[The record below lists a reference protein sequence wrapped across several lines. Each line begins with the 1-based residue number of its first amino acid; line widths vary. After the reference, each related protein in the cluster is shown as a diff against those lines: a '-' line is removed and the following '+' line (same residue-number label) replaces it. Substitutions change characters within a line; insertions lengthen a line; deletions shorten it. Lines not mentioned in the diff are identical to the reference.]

1 MNLDSP
7 LRAVRRSWPLRAAN
21 FGVQLTSALIDAS
34 VQTAAGVAGAVLPNG
49 DGGPVLSR
57 RCFRGEGRAW
67 VEIRG
72 LDGPAADELATAVLD
87 AARALPGVISVR
99 LNHPLSRLVV
109 GLDSAAADVVS
120 VRDLCQVVA
129 DIESQYRTD
138 RIRAESHGHAPVSLP
153 GDGMTETLRAL
164 TVGANIVGL
173 GAATVGRLLRLP
185 GLPLG
190 LEAGVVVID
199 YQPRVRR
206 LLEDRIGKQ
215 ATDAL
220 LALASAGVHTLN
232 TAPTTLAVDLS
243 VEAMRAGEERAE
255 ARAWRRHEPELA
267 QHADHPPV
275 TVPERPAPR
284 PPGPVERH
292 LTRSAWAQVVG
303 AGVIG
308 AATRNPDL
316 AGTAAAVTAPKATR
330 TARESFA
337 ATLGRGLA
345 DQHGTVV
352 LRPGSLRELDRV
364 DTVIIDPRVLCG
376 EALRVMQV
384 RGADDDELRAV
395 WAQAQARLADA
406 DLTPGWHRIGPRSG
420 VQASF
425 QPALLP
431 LAAAVV
437 TEARRADVEVVSVEA
452 DALGEL
458 RPVFDEIRP
467 LDGVPV
473 DQALAAAVT
482 AYQAEGHDVA
492 VLSAVA
498 VDALAAADVALGMLG
513 QGVPPWCAD
522 VLLTDL
528 AAAWRVLHALPAA
541 RSASHRG
548 VEIATGATA
557 LGSLLM
563 LPGVR
568 GSGPGPVTT
577 GAAAGALSG
586 YWLARRAVDA
596 AVPRPAAV
604 HEWHAMS
611 VDQVRAVLPPP
622 ESEEPTTTHHAPAA
636 AAALAAVDL
645 ARRGAQATA
654 PPRLLRQ
661 FAQAVRSELSDP
673 ITPVLALGAAASA
686 VLGSPVDAILVGSVL
701 GGNAMLAA
709 AQRLIAERRLSVLL
723 NEQIPPARKVLPDGS
738 HCEIPAEELLPGDVI
753 EVHAHEV
760 VPADGRLIE
769 AIDLEVDESS
779 LTGESLTVVKQVEAT
794 PGADLA
800 DRECMVYAGTTVVT
814 GTAVALVT
822 ATGGDTHGR
831 RAAELVAGDQSA
843 IGLQHQLS
851 LLTSKAWR
859 ISLAGGALV
868 TGLGMAR
875 RTGLRQAVASGIA
888 VSVAAIPEGLP
899 LVATLSQQSS
909 ARRLTKA
916 GVLVRVPRS
925 VEALGRV
932 DVVCFDKTGT
942 LSKNRLRVSQVH
954 PAAGFTD
961 HDVLRFA
968 ASAAPV
974 SNGTRQ
980 VHATD
985 TAIVEGA
992 DAAGASAPAG
1002 LAAHLPFRSGRPFS
1016 ASIRGTE
1023 LTLKG
1028 APEMVLACTGAGP
1041 AVRQSV
1047 AALAGD
1053 GLRVIAVARRELTS
1067 AQLTALGEDPEPEE
1081 IAEFCREGLTFVGL
1095 LGLSD
1100 TPRDEAAELLADLK
1114 RRQIPVR
1121 LITGDHPLTATAIAR
1136 ELGLEVD
1143 SDQVISGAQW
1153 DALSRKGQEQ
1163 AVADRVVFAR
1173 MSPENKVQIVQTLE
1187 RTGKVSAMVGDGA
1200 NDAAAIRAATVGI
1213 AVVAH
1218 GSESASTAADVVLL
1232 DERVDTLLDALDE
1245 GRELWQRVQAAV
1257 AVLLGGNAGE
1267 VAFAIIG
1274 SALTGRS
1281 PLNARQLLLV
1291 NMLTDALPATAL
1303 AVSSLNE
1310 QAAAGGH
1317 GPDERALWRT
1327 VAVRGVTTASAAVGA
1342 WGLASVTGRQQRAST
1357 VALVSLVATQLG
1369 QTLLDSRDPLVVAT
1383 AVGSLGV
1390 MGTLITIPGISQLL
1404 GCTPIGPLGW
1414 AQALGTATV
1423 ATVGAAVVP
1432 RLLSGSQDDT
1442 AKPKEF
1448 IVPGPRQPG
1457 RPQASSNGH
1466 PAPRLRLVHNGDTD
1480 SRRGTVAARSSGD
1493 PSPPGGS

>member
-1 MNLDSP
+1 M
-7 LRAVRRSWPLRAAN
+7 
-21 FGVQLTSALIDAS
+21 
-34 VQTAAGVAGAVLPNG
+34 QTAADVAGAVLPNG
-49 DGGPVLSR
+49 DGAPVLSR

-67 VEIRG
+67 VEVRG
-72 LDGPAADELATAVLD
+72 LDGPAGAELATAVQG
-87 AARALPGVISVR
+87 AARALPGVTSVR

-109 GLDSAAADVVS
+109 GLDTTGGDTVS
-120 VRDLCQVVA
+120 MRALCQVVA
-129 DIESQYRTD
+129 DAESQYG
-138 RIRAESHGHAPVSLP
+138 AESAGGRPPVSLP
-153 GDGMTETLRAL
+153 GDGMTQALRVATL
-164 TVGANIVGL
+164 GANIAGL
-173 GAATVGRLLRLP
+173 GVATVGRLLRVP

-199 YQPRVRR
+199 YQPRLRR
-206 LLEDRIGKQ
+206 LLEDNLGKQ

-232 TAPTTLAVDLS
+232 QAPTSLAVDLS
-243 VEAMRAGEERAE
+243 VEAMRTGEERAE
-255 ARAWRRHEPELA
+255 ARAWRRLEPELA
-267 QHADHPPV
+267 DHAGHPPV
-275 TVPERPAPR
+275 AAPQRPSPRPA
-284 PPGPVERH
+284 GPVERH
-292 LTRSAWAQVVG
+292 VTRSAWAQVVG

-308 AATRNPDL
+308 AVTRNPDL

-330 TARESFA
+330 TAREAFA

-345 DQHGTVV
+345 DHHGTVV

-376 EALRVMQV
+376 DTLRVMQV
-384 RGADDDELRAV
+384 RGADDDELRAA
-395 WAQAQARLADA
+395 WTQAQAK
-406 DLTPGWHRIGPRSG
+406 LTEAGLTAGWHRVGARAG

-452 DALGEL
+452 EALGEL

-467 LDGVPV
+467 LNGASTDE
-473 DQALAAAVT
+473 ALAAAVST
-482 AYQAEGHDVA
+482 YQGEGHDVA
-492 VLSAVA
+492 VLSATA
-498 VDALAAADVALGMLG
+498 VQALAAADVALGMLPDD
-513 QGVPPWCAD
+513 GVPPWYAD
-522 VLLTDL
+522 LLLTDL
-528 AAAWRVLHALPAA
+528 GAVWRILHALPAA
-541 RSASHRG
+541 RSASRRG
-548 VEIATGATA
+548 VELATGATA

-586 YWLARRAVDA
+586 YWLARRAVDT

-622 ESEEPTTTHHAPAA
+622 ELDESTTPPHHAPAA

-645 ARRGAQATA
+645 ARRGAQRTA

-686 VLGSPVDAILVGSVL
+686 VLGSPVDAMLVGSVL

-709 AQRLIAERRLSVLL
+709 AQRLVAERRLSVLL
-723 NEQIPPARKVLPDGS
+723 NEQVAPARKVLPDGS

-760 VPADGRLIE
+760 VPADGRLID

-822 ATGGDTHGR
+822 AIGGDTHGR
-831 RAAELVAGDQSA
+831 RAAELVAGEHSA
-843 IGLQHQLS
+843 VGLQHQLS
-851 LLTSKAWR
+851 LLTGKAWR

-875 RTGLRQAVASGIA
+875 RIGLRQAVASGIA

-899 LVATLSQQSS
+899 LVATLAQQAS
-909 ARRLTKA
+909 ARRLTKS

-954 PAAGFTD
+954 PAAGFTE
-961 HDVLRFA
+961 HDVLHFA

-974 SNGTRQ
+974 PNGTRQ

-985 TAIVEGA
+985 NAIVEGA
-992 DAAGASAPAG
+992 ESAGASAPAG
-1002 LAAHLPFRSGRPFS
+1002 PAAHLPFRSGRPYS
-1016 ASIRGTE
+1016 ASVRGTE

-1041 AVRQSV
+1041 AVKQSV

-1053 GLRVIAVARRELTS
+1053 GLRVIAVARRELTP
-1067 AQLTALGEDPEPEE
+1067 AQRKALGADPEPDQ
-1081 IAEFCREGLTFVGL
+1081 IAEVCREGLTFVGL

-1100 TPRDEAAELLADLK
+1100 TPRDEATELLADLK
-1114 RRQIPVR
+1114 RRRIPVR

-1153 DALSRKGQEQ
+1153 DALSRKDQEL

-1187 RTGKVSAMVGDGA
+1187 RTGQVTAMVGDGA

-1218 GSESASTAADVVLL
+1218 GSEAASSAADVVLL
-1232 DERVDTLLDALDE
+1232 DERIDTLLDALDE

-1342 WGLASVTGRQQRAST
+1342 WGLASVTGLPQRAST

-1369 QTLLDSRDPLVVAT
+1369 QTLLDSRDPVVVAT
-1383 AVGSLGV
+1383 AFGSLGV
-1390 MGTLITIPGISQLL
+1390 MGTLITIPGVSQLL

-1432 RLLSGSQDDT
+1432 RLWSGLQENA

-1448 IVPGPRQPG
+1448 IVPGPRQPHG
-1457 RPQASSNGH
+1457 PPSSNGRA
-1466 PAPRLRLVHNGDTD
+1466 APRLRLVHNEDTD
-1480 SRRGTVAARSSGD
+1480 SRRVTVAARSSGD
-1493 PSPPGGS
+1493 QSPPGGS